1 MIWLVRLYP
10 KRWRARY
17 GDELEQLV
25 RDLQPAG
32 PRLALDLVR
41 GAVGMHVLGVF
52 RGVAMNTVR
61 RRSMLRTLAIAGVVW
76 LGISVEILLSNVVF
90 PSKTDDDTIPVLV
103 SYACL
108 FAALFLVGFV
118 TARAGASRRMQVA
131 AGVLAGALI
140 GLLTAATF
148 LVVDNVWLDIVA
160 QQPTKIDGFAHSGAA
175 SMREFINDGLVGV
188 FVFLPVGLGF
198 FGALFGLAGGLA
210 GDLGRSPS
218 RPAPNA

>member
-61 RRSMLRTLAIAGVVW
+61 RRSMLRTLAIAAVVIVITDVTW
-76 LGISVEILLSNVVF
+76 DGTSLHISLGWPRRRRLVRLV
-90 PSKTDDDTIPVLV
+90 IP
-103 SYACL
+103 
-108 FAALFLVGFV
+108 
-118 TARAGASRRMQVA
+118 
-131 AGVLAGALI
+131 
-140 GLLTAATF
+140 
-148 LVVDNVWLDIVA
+148 
-160 QQPTKIDGFAHSGAA
+160 
-175 SMREFINDGLVGV
+175 
-188 FVFLPVGLGF
+188 
-198 FGALFGLAGGLA
+198 
-210 GDLGRSPS
+210 
-218 RPAPNA
+218 

>member
-90 PSKTDDDTIPVLV
+90 PSKTDDDLIPVLI
-103 SYACL
+103 SYACV
-108 FAALFLVGFV
+108 FGALFLAGFL
-118 TARAGASRRMQVA
+118 TARAGAGRLMQVA
-131 AGVLAGALI
+131 AGVLGGAVI

-218 RPAPNA
+218 RPTSSA